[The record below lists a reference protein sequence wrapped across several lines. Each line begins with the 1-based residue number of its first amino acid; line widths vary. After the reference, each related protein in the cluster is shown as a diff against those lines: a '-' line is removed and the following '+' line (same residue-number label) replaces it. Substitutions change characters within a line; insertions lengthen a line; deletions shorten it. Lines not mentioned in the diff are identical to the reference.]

1 MILLLGILLLVT
13 VRYLGDVVK
22 VRNSGDVLLLWILL
36 LVTVRYLG
44 DIATMVSK
52 MPCIRFTKQ

>member
-22 VRNSGDVLLLWILL
+22 VR
-36 LVTVRYLG
+36 YLG
-44 DIATMVSK
+44 DIATRDIATSDSTV
-52 MPCIRFTKQ
+52 FG